1 MSLTSAGHP
10 GKDKHTVRYL
20 SAMPNRT
27 VQGGD
32 MLVQEVSGSWWR
44 SLYRLCLSTLHIL
57 QWSVLIVADCVV
69 LHLRATRWQDWAML
83 QVWPTA
89 YRASGR
95 RRPKAIRPFR
105 ASGHKDGRYQ
115 FYYFHGGSPYYTTH
129 VQGRSPQLKP
139 CQLFPQQQK
148 KISLD
153 NSFKAKA
160 HWRWGFTF
168 LYRCVHKMPP
178 GQVSK
183 Q

>member
-1 MSLTSAGHP
+1 MSLPSTGDP

-32 MLVQEVSGSWWR
+32 MLVQDLNGSWWR
-44 SLYRLCLSTLHIL
+44 SLYRLCQSTLHIL
-57 QWSVLIVADCVV
+57 RWSVLIVADCVV

-89 YRASGR
+89 HRASGR
-95 RRPKAIRPFR
+95 RGPKVIPPFR
-105 ASGHKDGRYQ
+105 VSGHKEGRYQ
-115 FYYFHGGSPYYTTH
+115 FYYFHGGSPYYITH

-139 CQLFPQQQK
+139 RQLFPWQQK

-168 LYRCVHKMPP
+168 LYSL
-178 GQVSK
+178 QVCS
-183 Q
+183 QDAPRAGE